1 MIDLYTKAVIFSKT
15 EGESELDSFEKQWQR
30 WFPEDQEK
38 KTGGSTT
45 GRTTSRILWTL
56 GILIGLFIIISVVK
70 GFYTDWLWFSSLGY
84 GSVFTTILWS
94 RILIFFIAATIFGVL
109 FSGNL
114 ILATRLVPKIDNK
127 LWPWALV
134 KRLQPAIRTG
144 VILVTLLL
152 SLIFGLI
159 AQSNW
164 ELILRALN
172 WQPFGILDPV
182 FQKEIGFYMFSLPFL
197 NLLRGWLTGAFII
210 CLIGSTG
217 VYAVSYGIQRL
228 KFDYARPV
236 MAHVGSLF
244 ITILSLFAWGY
255 WLGIWDLV
263 YSSRGVV
270 FGASYA
276 DMHSKLPAQW
286 ILLAVVIL
294 FIIMVLLAI
303 FRKNYR
309 LILYGIG
316 AWIVAAVLVGTVYPA
331 IIQRFQVQPSELAK
345 ETPYIKYNIDFTRE
359 AFGLNDVVEKPYP
372 ANDTPSPQDIA
383 DNEVTI
389 SNVRLWDH
397 RPLKDTFNHIQSLR
411 PYYDF
416 NDVDID
422 RYTIDGDY
430 RQVMLSVRELSA
442 EKLPEEAQTWVNR
455 RLLYT
460 HGYGLTLSPVNE
472 VATQGLPV
480 LMVKDIPPV
489 GDINI
494 VQPGIY
500 YGEKTDNYV
509 IVNTETQE
517 FDYPAGDENVY
528 GIYEGTGGISLDG
541 FFRRLFYAWEMGDF
555 NILISGELTPESKL
569 LYHRNIQQRVNQLA
583 PFLLLDR
590 DPYIVIMDGNL
601 YWIQDAYTVS
611 DRYPYSTP
619 LSNGLNYIRNS
630 VKVVI
635 DAYNGDVSFYIADPD
650 DALIR
655 TYREI
660 FPDLFIPME
669 KMPDELRSHLRYP
682 EDMFNVQVQTYLTY
696 HMKDSR
702 VFYNKE
708 DLWEVPREV
717 YFGPEQSMDPY
728 YIIMRLPEE
737 DMEEFLLMLPFT
749 PANKKNTIGWLAAR
763 CDGDNYGKLL
773 AYSFPKEEWVDGPSQ
788 IENRIGQDTVITEQ
802 LALWGRGG
810 STVLRGNLLLI
821 PLGESIL
828 YVEPVFLQAEGGGLP
843 ELKRVIVAAG
853 DKIAMTPNLR
863 ESLAVIFGEE
873 TPVVEEPDVT
883 PPVEVEP
890 ETPVTGDIAE
900 LIEQAQVHYE
910 KAQEYVQ
917 DGDWAG
923 FGKEWDALQ
932 DVLEKLAELTAE

>member
-1 MIDLYTKAVIFSKT
+1 MIDLHTWAVIFSKT
-15 EGESELDSFEKQWQR
+15 EGDSGLDSFEKQWQR
-30 WFPEDQEK
+30 WFPEDQAK
-38 KTGGSTT
+38 KPGGFS
-45 GRTTSRILWTL
+45 GRSRISRILWTIGAL
-56 GILIGLFIIISVVK
+56 VGLFIILSVAK
-70 GFYTDWLWFSSLGY
+70 GFYTEWLWFSSLGY

-94 RILIFFIAATIFGVL
+94 RVLIFFIAAIIFGVL

-114 ILATRLVPKIDNK
+114 ILATRLVPKTDNS

-144 VILVTLLL
+144 VILVTLFL
-152 SLIFGLI
+152 SLIFGLV

-164 ELILRALN
+164 EVILRAFN
-172 WQPFGILDPV
+172 WQPFGIMDPV
-182 FQKEIGFYMFSLPFL
+182 FQREIGFYVFSLPYL
-197 NLLRGWLTGAFII
+197 DLLRGWLTGVFII
-210 CLIGSTG
+210 CLIGSAG
-217 VYAVSYGIQRL
+217 VYAISYGIQRL
-228 KFDYARPV
+228 KFNYARPV
-236 MAHVGSLF
+236 MAHLGGLF
-244 ITILSLFAWGY
+244 IIILGFFAWGY

-286 ILLAVVIL
+286 VLMAVVIL
-294 FIIMVLLAI
+294 FIVLVLI
-303 FRKNYR
+303 SIYRRRLR
-309 LILYGIG
+309 LILYGFG
-316 AWIVAAVLVGTVYPA
+316 AWIVAAVLVGTAYPA
-331 IIQRFQVQPSELAK
+331 IIQRFQVQPNELAR
-345 ETPYIKYNIDFTRE
+345 ETPYIEYNIDFTRE
-359 AFGLNDVVEKPYP
+359 AFGLNRVEEKPYP
-372 ANDTPSPQDIA
+372 TGHTLTPQDIA
-383 DNEVTI
+383 TNEVTI
-389 SNVRLWDH
+389 SNIRLWDH

-416 NDVDID
+416 NDVDVD

-430 RQVMLSVRELSA
+430 RQVMLSARELSA

-472 VATQGLPV
+472 VGTQGLPV
-480 LMVKDIPPV
+480 LLVKDIPPV
-489 GDINI
+489 GEIDIE
-494 VQPGIY
+494 QPGIY
-500 YGEKTDNYV
+500 YGEKTNDYV
-509 IVNTETQE
+509 IVKTETQE
-517 FDYPAGDENVY
+517 FDYPFGEDNMY
-528 GIYEGTGGISLDG
+528 GSYEGSGGVSLDG
-541 FFRRLFYAWEMGDF
+541 FFRRLVYAWEMGDF
-555 NILISGELTPESKL
+555 NILISSELTSESRI
-569 LYHRNIQQRVNQLA
+569 LYYRNIQQRVDHLA
-583 PFLLLDR
+583 PFLMLDN
-590 DPYIVIMDGNL
+590 DPYIVIMNDKL

-619 LSNGLNYIRNS
+619 LANGLNYIRNS

-635 DAYNGDVSFYIADPD
+635 DAYNGDVSFYVADPE

-655 TYREI
+655 TYQQI

-669 KMPDELRSHLRYP
+669 MMPDELKSHLRYP
-682 EDMFNVQVQTYLTY
+682 EDMFNVQAQTYLTY
-696 HMKDSR
+696 HMKDAR

-708 DLWEVPREV
+708 DLWEVPREI
-717 YFGPEQSMDPY
+717 YFGSEQMMEPY

-763 CDGDNYGKLL
+763 CDGENYGKLL
-773 AYSFPKEEWVDGPSQ
+773 AYRFSKEEWVDGPSQ

-810 STVLRGNLLLI
+810 STVIRGNLLLI

-843 ELKRVIVAAG
+843 ELKRVITAA
-853 DKIAMTPNLR
+853 DENIAMMPSLR

-873 TPVVEEPDVT
+873 SPETIVSEIPS
-883 PPVEVEP
+883 VEVEP
-890 ETPVTGDIAE
+890 GPPLTGDIAK
-900 LIEQAQVHYE
+900 LIEQAREHYE

-917 DGDWAG
+917 AGDWSG
-923 FGKEWDALQ
+923 FGREWDALQ
-932 DVLEKLAELTAE
+932 EVLEQLAGLTAE